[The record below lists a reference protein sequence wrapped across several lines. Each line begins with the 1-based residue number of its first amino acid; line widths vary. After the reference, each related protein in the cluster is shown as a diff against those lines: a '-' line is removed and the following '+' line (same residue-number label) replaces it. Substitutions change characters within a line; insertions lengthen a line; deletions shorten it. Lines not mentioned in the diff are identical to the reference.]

1 MKPSPLPHS
10 LLLSLRRRG
19 FNPPQPGLV
28 EAPLWQLPDAV
39 VVARSSAWWTRKTF
53 SRAALQKHTPRTF
66 KGPKLLS
73 SKPDKNFDGCF
84 KIDPNVN
91 ILQKKL
97 SVCVAGILAQK
108 SQNSHIIINCIIFWD
123 FATLIQSYPVALT
136 VSENFTFIVK
146 SGLNCGHFLQ
156 PESWRQ
162 AQLVNPFRR
171 QGVVLFQR
179 KRQVFIVRLLW
190 VVLTRHSS
198 DWVG

>member
-1 MKPSPLPHS
+1 MGGVEGGARIITQGGGKGTWMPIHTLCHVTHVVPYSQRDSHPYATHAITYSAPWALPCACSTSHITLNRVALQSSWHGPNEFKWSPPPLPHS

-91 ILQKKL
+91 ILQKNCL
-97 SVCVAGILAQK
+97 SV
-108 SQNSHIIINCIIFWD
+108 
-123 FATLIQSYPVALT
+123 
-136 VSENFTFIVK
+136 
-146 SGLNCGHFLQ
+146 
-156 PESWRQ
+156 
-162 AQLVNPFRR
+162 
-171 QGVVLFQR
+171 
-179 KRQVFIVRLLW
+179 
-190 VVLTRHSS
+190 
-198 DWVG
+198 